1 MLLVAAACLALA
13 WRRRYPVAVLVVS
26 AAAVS
31 AYSLLGY
38 VNGASL
44 VAPVLAL
51 YAVATQ
57 VSVRQSVIAA
67 VATLAVLLTVTA
79 ANNPFGHITGGG
91 FDIIP
96 FMVAAALFAGIAVAN
111 RQAYVAS
118 IQDRAEQDARRRVD
132 EERLRIARELQATSS
147 PTPWPPSTCRPG
159 WPPTCCPPARRRRPS
174 RCWRSRPRARTAS
187 GEALAP
193 S

>member
-57 VSVRQSVIAA
+57 VSVRQSVAA
-67 VATLAVLLTVTA
+67 AGVTLLVLIGATALDD
-79 ANNPFGHITGGG
+79 PFG
-91 FDIIP
+91 P
-96 FMVAAALFAGIAVAN
+96 VAAAG
-111 RQAYVAS
+111 
-118 IQDRAEQDARRRVD
+118 
-132 EERLRIARELQATSS
+132 
-147 PTPWPPSTCRPG
+147 ST
-159 WPPTCCPPARRRRPS
+159 
-174 RCWRSRPRARTAS
+174 
-187 GEALAP
+187 
-193 S
+193 